1 MRTFHHTGEA
11 EWSAPDRVWAWI
23 EQYPP
28 RPIFSRIRPLLNV
41 AAAFLTGVVATA
53 MLAVFVG
60 AMG

>member
-1 MRTFHHTGEA
+1 MNLSGLDPFRRPHGEA
-11 EWSAPDRVWAWI
+11 FMLCPGRNPV
-23 EQYPP
+23 
-28 RPIFSRIRPLLNV
+28 SRIRPLLNV